1 MKEQLESDAYYL
13 NSQEEQLKLKV
24 KKQEGMIA
32 ELRSQLKNNEFNND
46 SKGSVHNAESQF

>member
-24 KKQEGMIA
+24 KKQESMIA